1 MMLFDPISNLQG
13 HLQNAVSQEADV
25 TSGENLEH
33 ENKEESP
40 RVSASN
46 E

>member
-1 MMLFDPISNLQG
+1 MMLFDPLDNLQG
-13 HLQNAVSQEADV
+13 HFQNAVSQEVDV

-40 RVSASN
+40 SVSASN